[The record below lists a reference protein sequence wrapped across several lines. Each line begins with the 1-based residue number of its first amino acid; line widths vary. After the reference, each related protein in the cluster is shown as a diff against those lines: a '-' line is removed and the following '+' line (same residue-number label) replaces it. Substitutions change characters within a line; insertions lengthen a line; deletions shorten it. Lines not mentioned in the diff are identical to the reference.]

1 MTAVRL
7 AAVALTMVTGFWP
20 GIALYILAA
29 ALMEAAAPQGEPSG
43 EHVPDSPAERARLM
57 RDMKE
62 RILRLDKRIQR
73 MEDQVVRPD
82 FQWDSRWGRERSTS
96 AAWKKQDMARRFLG
110 RNERGNA
117 LAGGMS
123 LRVEKGFQR
132 PVQRQPVMAR
142 ADILCPP
149 PYPCLPRA
157 RLLSPLSAPVGAA

>member
-1 MTAVRL
+1 MMFNIQRAPDGMLLGVCKGIARSRELPVTAVRL
-7 AAVALTMVTGFWP
+7 AAVALTMVMGFWP

-96 AAWKKQDMARRFLG
+96 A
-110 RNERGNA
+110 
-117 LAGGMS
+117 
-123 LRVEKGFQR
+123 RVEKTGHGAAF
-132 PVQRQPVMAR
+132 
-142 ADILCPP
+142 
-149 PYPCLPRA
+149 PRA
-157 RLLSPLSAPVGAA
+157 E

>member
-1 MTAVRL
+1 MQDRAPEPGQAHLRTTTSPAGTLQSADERSFPAFRRTAPFFSL
-7 AAVALTMVTGFWP
+7 PETMVTGFWP

-96 AAWKKQDMARRFLG
+96 A
-110 RNERGNA
+110 
-117 LAGGMS
+117 
-123 LRVEKGFQR
+123 RVEKTGHGAAF
-132 PVQRQPVMAR
+132 
-142 ADILCPP
+142 
-149 PYPCLPRA
+149 PRA
-157 RLLSPLSAPVGAA
+157 E